1 MSGTITTFNV
11 ASTADLNNALKA
23 IDLGGAD
30 SAANAAYAINFTQSI
45 ALTGQLYAINLASG
59 DTLAIHGNGDTLD
72 GGGAYNGFFDY
83 AGTVA
88 IDNLKINHT
97 KAVGGSGAGGGAGLG
112 GGLFIASGGN
122 VSLSNVTFGGDSAV
136 GGAGGAAYE
145 GNLYV
150 GGGGLEGGR
159 SGFLDT
165 GGGGGIGLDASEETS
180 GEAGIVLGAASG
192 GNGGALN
199 FGSPAG
205 GASGGAGGAGLVPSG
220 QRGGTGGGGGGVGG
234 SDGASTGGSSASD
247 GGNGGNGGFGGG
259 GGGGGSGSETNG
271 LFGTAGQGGSGGFG
285 GGGGGGNGA
294 GGFGGGGGD
303 GGLVIG
309 SAGGKGGK
317 GGFGGGNGSANGN
330 GGGLG
335 AGGAIFVQQGGS
347 LTYSGGSVTGG
358 SVTGGSGGG
367 RGGGNGAALGSGL
380 FLQGNEQITLSASAT
395 APLTISDVIADQS
408 GSGGTGANAG
418 AGRVT
423 IMGPGTV
430 TLSAANTYTG
440 GTTIDQGTLSLQN
453 AHAAGSGA
461 ITFAQ
466 GRATLLVGS
475 GDAPTNTIDGFA
487 IGNTIDL
494 VGVGT
499 DTVVTANGGN
509 SYTFSGG
516 HLNSAV
522 TLQFDPG
529 QHFAGTR
536 FDLVA
541 SRDLSTDITLVN
553 VQRPLITHA
562 MPGQPTTDERTILP
576 FASVHITDPNPEPTD
591 QVVVTLTDLHG
602 VPTDANGTL
611 SGLGLT
617 KVGTGTYDVAGTNPA
632 TVQTELQRLV
642 FTPTTHQV
650 APGTRVATNFTIAD
664 TYDSNQTVTNVST
677 GVLATAVNDT
687 PAISGTHTTQDA
699 GPTAVNP
706 FTGVTVSDPD
716 IGVVDSLTIRLS
728 GAGGTLTGSGLTGAG
743 TSYSFAAASPAALT
757 TELDALSFTPG
768 VAGTTTFLLTALQAA
783 GGSVR
788 TFSDHVTTVVDTASA
803 SSGAAGAMMASLA
816 APESLGST
824 SALSLTSLF
833 PG

>member
-1 MSGTITTFNV
+1 M
-11 ASTADLNNALKA
+11 
-23 IDLGGAD
+23 
-30 SAANAAYAINFTQSI
+30 AANAAYAINFTQSI

-145 GNLYV
+145 GDLYE

-159 SGFLDT
+159 SGVLDT

-180 GEAGIVLGAASG
+180 GGAGIVLGAASG
-192 GNGGALN
+192 GSGGALN

-259 GGGGGSGSETNG
+259 GGGGGGGSETTG

-309 SAGGKGGK
+309 SAGGKGG
-317 GGFGGGNGSANGN
+317 FGGGNGSANGN

-358 SVTGGSGGG
+358 SVIAGSGGG

-380 FLQGNEQITLSASAT
+380 FLQGNEQVTLSASAT
-395 APLTISDVIADQS
+395 APLTIGDVIADQS
-408 GSGGTGANAG
+408 GSGGLGPNRLVG
-418 AGRVT
+418 GVS
-423 IMGPGTV
+423 IQGPGTV
-430 TLSAANTYTG
+430 ILAAANSYTG
-440 GTTIDQGTLSLQN
+440 GTLIESGTLSLQN

-466 GRATLLVGS
+466 GRATLLVGN

-494 VGVGT
+494 AGVGT

-536 FDLVA
+536 FNLVA

-591 QVVVTLTDLHG
+591 QVVVTLTDVYG
-602 VPTDANGTL
+602 VPTDADGTL
-611 SGLGLT
+611 SGSGLA
-617 KVGTGTYDVAGTNPA
+617 KIGTGTYDVAGTNPA
-632 TVQTELQRLV
+632 TVQTELESLV

-664 TYDSNQTVTNVST
+664 TYDPNQTVTNNST
-677 GVLATAVNDT
+677 SVVATAVNDA

-728 GAGGTLTGSGLTGAG
+728 GAVGTLTGSGLTGAG

-757 TELDALSFTPG
+757 TELDTLSFTPAM
-768 VAGTTTFLLTALQAA
+768 AGITVFLLTASQTA
-783 GGSVR
+783 GGLTR
-788 TFSDHVTTVVDTASA
+788 TTSDHATTVMDTTPA
-803 SSGAAGAMMASLA
+803 SSGVVGTMMASLG
-816 APESLGST
+816 GSA
-824 SALSLTSLF
+824 SQSLF
-833 PG
+833 PSLG